1 MKGVEGITVDD
12 PDDLFDLCRQS
23 LAGASDCFAA
33 VLFSTFNETTVE
45 YSIAMDESALAYSA
59 SNGGWGD
66 HTPNSRMNRLIFP
79 LQWALDSHIG
89 NFSTAIPPSTLPWSG
104 LFGPNANLLEFSSQ
118 SSLSGQPTN
127 GPYWLS
133 LVSWFVAPVFFLILI
148 GVVYH
153 LATFVATE
161 RQTTIS
167 ELMAAQNVTATPRIL
182 STLLTFYLIYFPGF
196 LICSILFTQ
205 ILFTRTSDILFL
217 FITLLAGAAV
227 VTSSHFV
234 ASFFGKAQLA
244 GLYCSTLAIALA
256 FVTLSAA
263 LRYTPPQTEIMAL
276 SLIFPPACFANFISD
291 VARREFLLRAFSLS
305 NIPPIILSDETIDI
319 QKINGYLYIVFF
331 VVQIVVYTAGTYA
344 VERGL
349 WGVAR
354 KFERIPA
361 DSDIAL
367 RCTGLSKTYHGKRRW
382 YFPFV
387 RKGEPVLA
395 VANLNIEVKKG
406 SVTFLLGPNGGGK
419 TTTLK
424 CVAGMISM
432 DSGSTLALNEAGV
445 VFGICPQTNVFW
457 DNLTVQEHIKIWRK
471 LKTASFEDVQVDDD
485 DILAECDLVEKVQA
499 PAKTLSGGQMRKLQL
514 AIAFVGGS
522 KVCCIDEASSG
533 LDPLS
538 RRNIWN
544 IIQKGHSRRTIL
556 VTTHFLDEA
565 DILADHIAIVYK
577 GRLVCEGPS
586 TSLKA
591 RYGDDYIIRSEN
603 EVDSDALVWRSSS
616 STEATKKLLELEAVT
631 EDTTYDVKFPTLEQV
646 FLKVTSDSNTAI
658 HDNGGDGI
666 AGEEELSTVIDEKI
680 FALENEAPPDIDLDV
695 GHSVGLARQVA
706 ALFRKRYTLLL
717 QKAGWIS
724 YSINLVI
731 PIIIAAALVKFMYR
745 FDPLQTCEVNNLLLR
760 NASASETNF
769 GQVNYGSNFPVF
781 APLDQGEA
789 PEVYPEDMYNPQPS
803 TIIGPESAF
812 TGAVQDDLYLFNI
825 PSIFIADYSDTTNAS
840 WQDSEA
846 LSTRVFVN
854 STDDMIIQITNYSG
868 TGYQGFGVFA
878 PTPET
883 ATLYYNDYDQISQYG
898 MNMLGLTLVTNRIAN
913 ATTSTGLARKVSAE
927 IRTMRTAPSNVSFFT
942 MPIAI
947 LICLS
952 FIVAS
957 SIAVIYPAFE
967 KNNRVRALQYCNGVS
982 PFALWFG
989 YLLFDMQLIIIQAV
1003 FVWGLLFVGPL
1014 SKLWYE
1020 SNYVLGAF
1028 ILFGIATYL
1037 GTYFISLFLKK
1048 AAFAIAAGIHTLLFV
1063 LYVVAYV
1070 MNQSFGNTANLH
1082 ETYSSLQYGLGLSS
1096 PAANL
1101 ARALFVASNSFEVLC
1116 GKYGTADVSAPFAY
1130 VRYGSV
1136 YTNLLLQIL
1145 FLVICLSVHE
1155 YGSAD
1160 WIRRNITHRGIPAR
1174 LHYII
1179 ESDTAVASSAPA
1191 ENEKALAT
1199 TSTTNPEILTVSR
1212 ISKFFGKLFAV
1223 ENVSFDISANQ
1234 TLALL
1239 GGNGAG
1245 KTTVINMIRGELKP
1259 NFGDIHLDGVSVL
1272 KQPHKA
1278 RLHMGVCPQ
1287 DDAID
1292 NLTMRQTL
1300 SFYATVKG
1308 LKNVAGNVEKV
1319 LSALNI
1325 KIYESVSVKDLS
1337 GGTRRKLSVAI
1348 ALLGN
1353 PRILLLDEPS
1363 TGQDAGAKRI
1373 LWKALRDISR
1383 GRAILLTTH
1392 SMEEAEALATDV
1404 AIMGTRMLAKGTL
1417 GSLQDRYGGLFSVR
1431 AVRAQGVSAL
1441 DVQRLVGECFGA
1453 GVSGYFDVN
1462 GQVGF
1467 GLPHEKEKLGS
1478 IMRAMEGLMGV
1489 VVEEE
1494 SHESEGPRVGGSAVM
1509 KSGPRKV
1516 IEDYTVT
1523 GPTLEEVFMNVAR
1536 EAGTVGG
1543 V

>member
-66 HTPNSRMNRLIFP
+66 HTSNSRMNRLIFP

-133 LVSWFVAPVFFLILI
+133 LVSWFVAPVFFLVLI

-305 NIPPIILSDETIDI
+305 NIPPITLSDETIDI
-319 QKINGYLYIVFF
+319 QKIDGYLYIIFF

-367 RCTGLSKTYHGKRRW
+367 RCTGLSKTYYGKRRW

-395 VANLNIEVKKG
+395 VANLNLEVKKG

-603 EVDSDALVWRSSS
+603 EVDNDALVWRSSS

-760 NASASETNF
+760 NASTSETNF
-769 GQVNYGSNFPVF
+769 GQVNYGANFPVF

-825 PSIFIADYSDTTNAS
+825 PSIFIADYSDTTNTS

-898 MNMLGLTLVTNRIAN
+898 MNMLGLTLITNRIAN

-1179 ESDTAVASSAPA
+1179 ESDTAVASSSPA
-1191 ENEKALAT
+1191 ENEKTLAT

-1292 NLTMRQTL
+1292 KLTVRQTL